1 MKRINYKTLV
11 GLLALAVFSLGAV
24 DKSGGLFE
32 TRSSLKSIGVVER
45 ADLFQQVTVAGMVA
59 PLRRTLVN
67 PPFSAYVR
75 KLYVKLGDYVKQGDP
90 LVTLTPSLRD
100 HAEDAFPLRAPF
112 SGRVV
117 QVLHSE
123 GEYVEEKKDNSP
135 LLRIDDLNQLFIQS
149 DVGEADINKIR
160 EGQEVLIRANS
171 VSSRTYKGII
181 RSISLAAKEK
191 KEWSRSGDRVEFE
204 TRMEVLDKDDQIRPG
219 MSAIVDII
227 TAHRKKVLTLA
238 QEYIQKV
245 DDDYFV
251 TLENGEKRKIS
262 IGLKGDENFEI
273 LSGLKEKDRIR
284 LVDFY
289 PSES

>member
-1 MKRINYKTLV
+1 MNRINYKLTALV
-11 GLLALAVFSLGAV
+11 VIAFLGTAAIDKESSLL
-24 DKSGGLFE
+24 
-32 TRSSLKSIGVVER
+32 TSSPLKSIGVVER
-45 ADLFQQVTVAGMVA
+45 TNLFQQVTVAGIVA

-67 PPFSAYVR
+67 PPYSGYVR
-75 KLYVKLGDYVKQGDP
+75 HLYVGLGDLVKQGDP
-90 LVTLTPSLRD
+90 LVILTPSLRD
-100 HAEDAFPLRAPF
+100 RTEEAFPLRAPF

-117 QVLHSE
+117 QLLHSE

-135 LLRIDDLNQLFIQS
+135 ILRVDDLSQLFVQS

-160 EGQEVLIRANS
+160 KGQEVLIRANS

-181 RSISLAAKEK
+181 RSIALAAKEK

-204 TRMEVLDKDDQIRPG
+204 ARMEILDKDDQIRPG

-227 TAHRKKVLTLA
+227 TAKRNQVLSLA
-238 QEYIQKV
+238 QEYIQKI
-245 DDDYFV
+245 DDSYFV
-251 TLENGEKRKIS
+251 TLENGEKRKIT

-273 LSGLKEKDRIR
+273 LEGLKEKDRIR

-289 PSES
+289 PPES